1 MKVMM
6 MMMMTKRKVMKI
18 KIFVIING
26 YVRYI
31 CDIEV
36 NDYNSVIFPERDLDS
51 KLVFQ
56 YCFDC
61 SDSLVDLF

>member
-1 MKVMM
+1 MDKC
-6 MMMMTKRKVMKI
+6 
-18 KIFVIING
+18 
-26 YVRYI
+26 YI

-51 KLVFQ
+51 KLVFK

-61 SDSLVDLF
+61 SDSLVDLFCRGNITKNILKRKIGLKNYKRY